1 MLFEAIVRVMD
12 QVYEG
17 AVIYGIHS
25 ESFLGAGAVKKTVGL
40 TWPAPDVEETERLIQ
55 KLMENESDGDC
66 ARTSGSI

>member
-1 MLFEAIVRVMD
+1 MVFTAKVLS
-12 QVYEG
+12 G
-17 AVIYGIHS
+17 ARGG
-25 ESFLGAGAVKKTVGL
+25 EKTVGL